1 MITLVERTSVIPTIL
16 LNLLH
21 INNVFLL
28 HCNTEKRVVGKYVT
42 VSYCIPSS
50 TAGEMALS
58 IPEISPTSCNEGY
71 FFAISSLVVG
81 IIMT

>member
-1 MITLVERTSVIPTIL
+1 MSLS
-16 LNLLH
+16 H
-21 INNVFLL
+21 IAYLPVM
-28 HCNTEKRVVGKYVT
+28 
-42 VSYCIPSS
+42 
-50 TAGEMALS
+50 AGEKAVS